1 MTNLN
6 NNELSARTNLHNFCN
21 TVKAGLHNA
30 VVSPSKRHA
39 LLVLLLLGAAL
50 CAAIYWP
57 YHLPAALAGLMLV
70 PAAFTYLCWAAVSA
84 AAVGYVPGALEM
96 QHNFARIGFTNSA
109 GEAPYLIQKEQRG
122 NAAILTYHCTGF
134 PVSAWIDKQLELES
148 ALNML
153 IASVKEGDDR
163 RTVSLC
169 CVPPEHVFDTIE
181 WHGGAGG
188 LYWGC
193 GLMTTLP
200 DIPRLYTALAEVLA
214 ALMYAHRLPPRM
226 DQRVIWGV
234 EAGWTVLLGAF
245 LQATGKVPLAW
256 WIPCMAMAILSM
268 LLFLWVTRSITLL
281 EAGYVCAR
289 AFILAELAASVEW
302 QLHCVLWPQR
312 GGAEPLSLLLL
323 AAVYGGIFAAMLFVE
338 NRRPG
343 PAGKLKITPAGTFVA
358 VVMALTA
365 FAVSNLSFANGSEAN
380 MNMFY
385 IRTLVDLAGVL
396 ILTVQHEQLRE
407 AALHSE
413 LAELDGVLHRQY
425 EQYKQSKENIR
436 LINRRYH
443 ELKMQIAAIRAE
455 RDHAKQDVALAA
467 MESGIRQ
474 YEAENKTGN
483 PVLDTLLTA
492 KSLYCQQHHITMTC
506 VADGHLLDFLET
518 GEICTIVGTALDNAT
533 ESVETEPDHE
543 KRLIRVAVYA
553 QNGFV
558 MLRFENYCAQEVELG
573 ADGLPRR
580 NTHGGSDLRSVRAA
594 AEKRGGTMTLH
605 WENGWFTLRVL
616 LPQKS

>member
-1 MTNLN
+1 M
-6 NNELSARTNLHNFCN
+6 E
-21 TVKAGLHNA
+21 KAVRG
-30 VVSPSKRHA
+30 KRG
-39 LLVLLLLGAAL
+39 V
-50 CAAIYWP
+50 I
-57 YHLPAALAGLMLV
+57 
-70 PAAFTYLCWAAVSA
+70 
-84 AAVGYVPGALEM
+84 
-96 QHNFARIGFTNSA
+96 
-109 GEAPYLIQKEQRG
+109 
-122 NAAILTYHCTGF
+122 
-134 PVSAWIDKQLELES
+134 
-148 ALNML
+148 
-153 IASVKEGDDR
+153 
-163 RTVSLC
+163 
-169 CVPPEHVFDTIE
+169 EHI
-181 WHGGAGG
+181 
-188 LYWGC
+188 
-193 GLMTTLP
+193 
-200 DIPRLYTALAEVLA
+200 LA
-214 ALMYAHRLPPRM
+214 ALLAEGHILLDDMP
-226 DQRVIWGV
+226 GV
-234 EAGWTVLLGAF
+234 GKTTLALAFARALGEYGATSMIAGYTPGKTATIAASAAWALALSAF
-245 LQATGKVPLAW
+245 LQATGRVPLAW

-323 AAVYGGIFAAMLFVE
+323 AVVYGGIFAAMLFVE

-455 RDHAKQDVALAA
+455 RDQAKQDVALAA

-492 KSLYCQQHHITMTC
+492 KSLYCQQHDITMTC

-533 ESVETEPDHE
+533 ESVEAEPDHE

-558 MLRFENYCAQEVELG
+558 MLRFENYCASPVELA
-573 ADGLPRR
+573 ADGLPKRSA
-580 NTHGGSDLRSVRAA
+580 HGGYDLKSVRAA
-594 AEKRGGTMTLH
+594 AENQLSRALFNLQATAEAYPQLQANQNFMDLQNQLKEL
-605 WENGWFTLRVL
+605 ENKIAYARQFYNDVVL
-616 LPQKS
+616 KLNTAIETVPTNIIAGLFHFEQAQYFEADDASRQVPQVQF

>member
-1 MTNLN
+1 
-6 NNELSARTNLHNFCN
+6 
-21 TVKAGLHNA
+21 
-30 VVSPSKRHA
+30 
-39 LLVLLLLGAAL
+39 
-50 CAAIYWP
+50 
-57 YHLPAALAGLMLV
+57 
-70 PAAFTYLCWAAVSA
+70 
-84 AAVGYVPGALEM
+84 
-96 QHNFARIGFTNSA
+96 
-109 GEAPYLIQKEQRG
+109 
-122 NAAILTYHCTGF
+122 
-134 PVSAWIDKQLELES
+134 
-148 ALNML
+148 
-153 IASVKEGDDR
+153 
-163 RTVSLC
+163 
-169 CVPPEHVFDTIE
+169 
-181 WHGGAGG
+181 
-188 LYWGC
+188 
-193 GLMTTLP
+193 MTTLP

-214 ALMYAHRLPPRM
+214 ALLYAHRLPPRM

-234 EAGWTVLLGAF
+234 EAGWAVLLGAF

-323 AAVYGGIFAAMLFVE
+323 AVVYGGIFAAMLFVE
-338 NRRPG
+338 KRRPG
-343 PAGKLKITPAGTFVA
+343 PAGKLKMTPAGTFVA

-474 YEAENKTGN
+474 
-483 PVLDTLLTA
+483 
-492 KSLYCQQHHITMTC
+492 QHHITMTC

-580 NTHGGSDLRSVRAA
+580 NTHGGSDLRGVRAA

-605 WENGWFTLRVL
+605 WENEWFTLRVL

>member
-1 MTNLN
+1 
-6 NNELSARTNLHNFCN
+6 
-21 TVKAGLHNA
+21 
-30 VVSPSKRHA
+30 
-39 LLVLLLLGAAL
+39 
-50 CAAIYWP
+50 
-57 YHLPAALAGLMLV
+57 
-70 PAAFTYLCWAAVSA
+70 
-84 AAVGYVPGALEM
+84 
-96 QHNFARIGFTNSA
+96 
-109 GEAPYLIQKEQRG
+109 
-122 NAAILTYHCTGF
+122 
-134 PVSAWIDKQLELES
+134 
-148 ALNML
+148 
-153 IASVKEGDDR
+153 
-163 RTVSLC
+163 
-169 CVPPEHVFDTIE
+169 
-181 WHGGAGG
+181 
-188 LYWGC
+188 
-193 GLMTTLP
+193 MTTLP

-214 ALMYAHRLPPRM
+214 VLLYAHRLPPRM
-226 DQRVIWGV
+226 NQRVIWGV
-234 EAGWTVLLGAF
+234 EAGWAVLLGAF

-302 QLHCVLWPQR
+302 QLHCVLWPQ
-312 GGAEPLSLLLL
+312 
-323 AAVYGGIFAAMLFVE
+323 
-338 NRRPG
+338 
-343 PAGKLKITPAGTFVA
+343 
-358 VVMALTA
+358 
-365 FAVSNLSFANGSEAN
+365 SFANGSEAN

-474 YEAENKTGN
+474 CEAEKKTGN

-580 NTHGGSDLRSVRAA
+580 NTHGGSDLRGVRAA

-605 WENGWFTLRVL
+605 WENEWFTLRVL
-616 LPQKS
+616 LPQK